1 MTRLSEPGRM
11 LNRVGSRVS
20 LRAKRIDLDLTLEEA
35 SKLIG
40 ISKYSLYNY
49 EKYKTIPN
57 IEVAKK
63 IAKAYRVDIDSLRFA
78 PDDTEVISSK
88 KMKK

>member
-1 MTRLSEPGRM
+1 MTRLSEKGRM

-20 LRAKRIDLDLTLEEA
+20 LRAKRVDLNLTLEEA
-35 SKLIG
+35 AKRIG

-49 EKYKTIPN
+49 ERYKTIPN
-57 IEVAKK
+57 IEVAKE

-88 KMKK
+88 KMK

>member
-1 MTRLSEPGRM
+1 MILNSYEERRAKRLR
-11 LNRVGSRVS
+11 SRVS
-20 LRAKRIDLDLTLEEA
+20 LKAKRVDLNLTLEEA

-49 EKYKTIPN
+49 EHYRSIPN

-63 IAKAYRVDIDSLRFA
+63 IASAYKVHLDDLKFA
-78 PDDTEVISSK
+78 KDDT
-88 KMKK
+88 M